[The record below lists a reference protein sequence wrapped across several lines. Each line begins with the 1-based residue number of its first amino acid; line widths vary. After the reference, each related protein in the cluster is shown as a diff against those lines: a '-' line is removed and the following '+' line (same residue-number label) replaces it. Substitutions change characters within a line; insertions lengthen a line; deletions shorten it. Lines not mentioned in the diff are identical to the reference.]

1 MNLKSLLIF
10 LKNPEIYKYIIV
22 GAINGILV
30 IVLTVILTSLIGIF
44 YVISVLIAY
53 EVSICVNFFMHD
65 KWTFNNVKKN
75 SKSYIRFIKYNI
87 FSLIGLGI
95 NTVVLVF
102 LTDHIGLHYEIS
114 EAVAILVTF
123 IFNYIMS
130 KKISFRN

>member
-22 GAINGILV
+22 GSINGILV

-65 KWTFNNVKKN
+65 KWTFNNIKKN
-75 SKSYIRFIKYNI
+75 SKNYIRFIKYNI

-95 NTVVLVF
+95 NAVVLVF
-102 LTDHIGLHYEIS
+102 LTDHIRLHYEIS